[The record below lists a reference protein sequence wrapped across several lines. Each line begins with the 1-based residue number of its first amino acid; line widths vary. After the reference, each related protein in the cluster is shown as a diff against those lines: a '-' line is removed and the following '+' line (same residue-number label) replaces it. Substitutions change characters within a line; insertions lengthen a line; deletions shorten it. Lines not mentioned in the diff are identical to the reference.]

1 LRNCTFKQK
10 ALQMKKAVVLG
21 AYGFIGA
28 ACVRALQGQE
38 YSVCGV
44 GRNSEIAQRTFPE
57 LVWII
62 RDIAATAVED
72 WQEILGDADVV
83 VNASGALQDGA
94 RDNLVAIHGTAV
106 TRIVDALDGSRTRFI
121 QISAAGVS
129 EDAPTEFFR
138 TKAKGDL
145 KIQSSGIDW
154 VILRPVLVLGAQA
167 YGGTAL
173 LRAAAALPIVEANVF
188 QNAHVQT
195 IHVDD
200 LANAVAQVASGEL
213 GSRFVADLTEDGSQS
228 FSALTQSVRAW
239 LGFPKWRR
247 RVAVP
252 GWAVNLFGKS
262 ADILGRLGWRSP
274 LRTNA
279 LLSLENGISGAPEEW
294 RRRGGLPFKPLQET
308 LNKMAA
314 TSQERS
320 FARLYLLMPLAIGCL
335 SLFWILSGTIG
346 FLSFEAATNELTA
359 NNVAPGIAFVFV
371 TLGAITDILLG
382 VAILWRRWT
391 RWACLG
397 MIAVSIT
404 YLLGGTLLTPN
415 LWIDPLGPLVKVFP
429 AIVLAAMVALLLEER

>member
-1 LRNCTFKQK
+1 
-10 ALQMKKAVVLG
+10 MKKAVVLG

-28 ACVRALQGQE
+28 ACVRALQDQGF
-38 YSVCGV
+38 SVCGV
-44 GRNSEIAQRTFPE
+44 GRNSETAQRTFPD

-72 WQEILGDADVV
+72 WQDILGDADVV
-83 VNASGALQDGA
+83 VNASGALQGGA
-94 RDNLVAIHGTAV
+94 RDNLFAIHETAV

-154 VILRPVLVLGAQA
+154 VILRPVLVIGAQA

-188 QNAHVQT
+188 PNAQVQT

-213 GSRFVADLTEDGSQS
+213 GSCFVAELTEDGSQS
-228 FSALTQSVRAW
+228 FSALTQSIRAW
-239 LGFPKWRR
+239 LGFPKWRW

-252 GWAVNLFGKS
+252 GWTVNLFGKG

-279 LLSLENGISGAPEEW
+279 LLSLEAGISGDAKDW
-294 RRRGGLPFKPLQET
+294 KQRGGISIKSLEET
-308 LNKMAA
+308 LNQMPA
-314 TSQERS
+314 TSQERT
-320 FARLYLLMPLAIGCL
+320 FARFYMLMPLAIGCL
-335 SLFWILSGTIG
+335 SLFWILSGVIG
-346 FLSFEAATNELTA
+346 FLSFDDATNELTA
-359 NNVAPGIAFVFV
+359 NNVTSGVATAFVA
-371 TLGAITDILLG
+371 LGAVTDILLG

-397 MIAVSIT
+397 MVAVSVC
-404 YLLGGTLLTPN
+404 YLVGGTLLTPH
-415 LWIDPLGPLVKVFP
+415 LWADPLGPLVKVFP